1 MLELQELL
9 VKGGYLSPDEADK
22 MSARH
27 PHKVRME
34 RAAEIFYDYVQNYA
48 PELVSPQYDEIY
60 DAAQS
65 TLKSRNQAFEA
76 AAVPLDEAHD
86 KISLSSLSKALT
98 GLSQQALSF
107 RREANDQDYLHKFYE
122 ERAMKDEIKDKHALD
137 EMGHL
142 LNASTVRMARDY
154 LKAYDIFDREVEKI
168 WPRYK
173 KLIKQSEDD
182 LEGQLHCLLGLSR
195 CKIEAPDLRS
205 QIFKNIKK
213 CLESKKPMRL
223 EAAVDGLYGIAL
235 QNRAV
240 GSKDVVSRLLDFLG
254 SKSAQAQN
262 RLSFQQKLEVV
273 WSACALGFE
282 NKPIVRELYSEI
294 QQMEF

>member
-1 MLELQELL
+1 MLEIQELL

-48 PELVSPQYDEIY
+48 PELVSPQYDEIF

-65 TLKSRNQAFEA
+65 TLKSRNQPFSSPT
-76 AAVPLDEAHD
+76 VPLDEAHD
-86 KISLSSLSKALT
+86 RISLSSLSKALT

-122 ERAMKDEIKDKHALD
+122 ERAMKDEITDGHALD
-137 EMGHL
+137 DISHIV
-142 LNASTVRMARDY
+142 NTSTVKMARDY
-154 LKAYDIFDREVEKI
+154 LKAYDIFDHEVERM

-173 KLIKQSEDD
+173 KLIKQSADD

-205 QIFKNIKK
+205 QVYKNIKK
-213 CLESKKPMRL
+213 CIE
-223 EAAVDGLYGIAL
+223 
-235 QNRAV
+235 
-240 GSKDVVSRLLDFLG
+240 
-254 SKSAQAQN
+254 
-262 RLSFQQKLEVV
+262 
-273 WSACALGFE
+273 
-282 NKPIVRELYSEI
+282 
-294 QQMEF
+294 